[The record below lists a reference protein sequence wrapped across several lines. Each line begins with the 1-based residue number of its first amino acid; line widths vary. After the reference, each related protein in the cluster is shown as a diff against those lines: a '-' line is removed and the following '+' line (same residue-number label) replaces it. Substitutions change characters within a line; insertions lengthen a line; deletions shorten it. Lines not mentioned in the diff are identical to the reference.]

1 MIRELT
7 ALAVL
12 GTAFATVG
20 VPAAATIR
28 PEGVRAVTPA
38 DHPPEAE
45 TRGLDT
51 LLERSGLRV
60 QLESLS
66 AGVRVQF
73 QPAGRRLS
81 GQGRLTIDRIVA
93 ERFAAEALYG
103 RIRREFAQNLDVAN
117 LTTALAW
124 YNSPLGKRIIGLELA
139 ALVYNG
145 GSEAVADLESNR
157 PSPRRLALIQRLD
170 AGGGAS
176 ETTVDVTVAIV
187 RSLTRVFR
195 HALPAV
201 ARLSPAQ
208 LEEEL
213 TWARNRTLEQFRDA
227 CLVSMLLA
235 YRTLSDHELEQY
247 VQFVESEAGQWYM
260 SVMNSTLLTAVE
272 VAAEATAAELVTA
285 VPELAGDLR

>member
-12 GTAFATVG
+12 GMAFAPVG
-20 VPAAATIR
+20 VSAAATIR
-28 PEGVRAVTPA
+28 REGVRPVARP
-38 DHPPEAE
+38 DHPPDAD

-73 QPAGRRLS
+73 QPEGRRLS
-81 GQGRLTIDRIVA
+81 GQDRLTIDRIVS
-93 ERFAAEALYG
+93 ERFAAEALYA
-103 RIRREFAQNLDVAN
+103 RIRREFAQNLDAAK
-117 LTTALAW
+117 LTAALAW

-157 PSPRRLALIQRLD
+157 PLPRRLALIQRLD

-201 ARLSPAQ
+201 AQLSPAQ

-213 TWARNRTLEQFRDA
+213 MRARNRALERFRDA

-235 YRTLSDHELEQY
+235 YRTLSDHELEPY

-260 SVMNSTLLTAVE
+260 SVMNSTLLIAVE
-272 VAAEATAAELVTA
+272 VAAEAVAAELLTA
-285 VPELAGDLR
+285 VPHLAGDLH

>member
-12 GTAFATVG
+12 GMAFATVG
-20 VPAAATIR
+20 VSAAATIR
-28 PEGVRAVTPA
+28 PEGVRAVARP

-45 TRGLDT
+45 TRSLDA
-51 LLERSGLRV
+51 LLERSGLGV

-66 AGVRVQF
+66 AVVRVQF

-81 GQGRLTIDRIVA
+81 GQDRLTIDRIVS
-93 ERFAAEALYG
+93 ERFAADALYA
-103 RIRREFAQNLDVAN
+103 RIRREFAQNLDAAK

-124 YNSPLGKRIIGLELA
+124 YNSPLGNRIIGLELA

-157 PSPRRLALIQRLD
+157 PLPRRLALIQRLD
-170 AGGGAS
+170 AGRGTS
-176 ETTVDVTVAIV
+176 ETTLDMTVAIV
-187 RSLTRVFR
+187 RSLTRAFQ
-195 HALPAV
+195 HSLPAV

-208 LEEEL
+208 LDEEL
-213 TWARNRTLEQFRDA
+213 TRARNRTLEQFRDA
-227 CLVSMLLA
+227 CLVSMIFA
-235 YRTLSDHELEQY
+235 YRTLSDHELDQY

-260 SVMNSTLLTAVE
+260 GMKNSTLLTAVE
-272 VAAEATAAELVTA
+272 VASEAAAAELVTA
-285 VPELAGDLR
+285 VPQLADDLR

>member
-28 PEGVRAVTPA
+28 PEGVRAVARP

-73 QPAGRRLS
+73 QPAGGRLS
-81 GQGRLTIDRIVA
+81 GQDRLTIDRIVS
-93 ERFAAEALYG
+93 EHFAAEALHA
-103 RIRREFAQNLDVAN
+103 RIRRGFARNLDAAK

-124 YNSPLGKRIIGLELA
+124 YNSPLGSRIIGLELA

-145 GSEAVADLESNR
+145 GSEAAADLERNR

-176 ETTVDVTVAIV
+176 ETIVDVTVAIV

-213 TWARNRTLEQFRDA
+213 TRARNRTLEKIRHA

-235 YRTLSDHELEQY
+235 YRTLSDHEVEQY

-272 VAAEATAAELVTA
+272 VAAEEAAAELVTA
-285 VPELAGDLR
+285 VPQLAGDLR